1 MLPRMNWNGLN
12 QKIVTCDRCPR
23 LRRYCR
29 NIAQVRRAAYA
40 HQQYWGKPVPNLA
53 PPDLVT
59 VRLLIVGLAPG
70 AHGANRTGRL
80 FTGDRSGDF
89 LFAAMHQTGFCS
101 QPTSQSAE
109 DGLELIGCAI
119 TGICHC
125 APPDNKPTNLE
136 IANCR
141 PFLDQTLSLL
151 EGVKGILALGKL
163 AFDASIS
170 LLERTGHPMP
180 RPRPKFT
187 HGAMAWSDNHDRFLI
202 GSYHPS
208 QQNTFTGKL
217 TPAMLRAVFRQAK
230 RFINP
235 INI

>member
-1 MLPRMNWNGLN
+1 MNWHVLN
-12 QKIVTCDRCPR
+12 QTIVTCDRCPR
-23 LRRYCR
+23 LRRHFQ
-29 NIAQVRRAAYA
+29 NIAEVRRAAYA
-40 HQQYWGKPVPNLA
+40 QQQYWGKPVPNLA
-53 PPDLVT
+53 PSDLTT

-101 QPTSQSAE
+101 QPTSQSAA

-125 APPDNKPTNLE
+125 APPDNKPSNLE

-141 PFLDQTLSLL
+141 PFLDQTLNHLG
-151 EGVKGILALGKL
+151 GVKGILALGKL

-187 HGAMAWSDNHDRFLI
+187 HGTLTWSDNRARSLI

-217 TPAMLRAVFRQAK
+217 TPAMLRAVFRQA
-230 RFINP
+230 RRLINP